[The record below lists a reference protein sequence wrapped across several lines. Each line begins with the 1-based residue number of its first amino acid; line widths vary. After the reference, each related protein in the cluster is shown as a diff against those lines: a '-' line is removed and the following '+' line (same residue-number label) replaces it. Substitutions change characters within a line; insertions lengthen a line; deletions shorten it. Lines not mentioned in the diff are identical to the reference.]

1 MEFKKED
8 ANNMFLNYSYRE
20 LKELFKKAKTSEEQ
34 DLYMALS
41 NRVLQ
46 REQEKIIREH

>member
-1 MEFKKED
+1 MEFKKQD
-8 ANNMFLNYSYRE
+8 TDNMFLNYSYRE

-41 NRVLQ
+41 NKVLQ
-46 REQEKIIREH
+46 REQEKVLREQ

>member
-1 MEFKKED
+1 MESQKEKS
-8 ANNMFLNYSYRE
+8 NNMFLSYSYRE

-34 DLYMALS
+34 DFYMELS

-46 REQEKIIREH
+46 REQEKVIREQ